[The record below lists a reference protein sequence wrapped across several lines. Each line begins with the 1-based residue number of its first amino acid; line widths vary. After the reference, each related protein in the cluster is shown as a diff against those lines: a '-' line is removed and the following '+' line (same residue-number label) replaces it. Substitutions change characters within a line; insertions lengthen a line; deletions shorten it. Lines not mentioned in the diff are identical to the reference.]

1 MLKELKHI
9 SERYENYT
17 AADYK
22 KATAILLER
31 QFLYGD
37 KKRDREYYLTIL
49 RELDYFIDLFDAL
62 GWRLVNEPDFQCLGL
77 LPDEEQSY
85 LNLKLE
91 ETILLLCLRL
101 LYEEAIKNFK
111 VEQGLAL
118 ESSESL
124 LNRYETLTGR
134 TRPTLSHFKDILTL
148 FSRHGILDKG
158 EETDKTIKIT
168 IRPAIRLVTPA
179 AYLKRLEEFLEN
191 ETTK

>member
-1 MLKELKHI
+1 MMLKELKHI

-91 ETILLLCLRL
+91 ETLLLLCL
-101 LYEEAIKNFK
+101 
-111 VEQGLAL
+111 
-118 ESSESL
+118 
-124 LNRYETLTGR
+124 T
-134 TRPTLSHFKDILTL
+134 
-148 FSRHGILDKG
+148 
-158 EETDKTIKIT
+158 
-168 IRPAIRLVTPA
+168 
-179 AYLKRLEEFLEN
+179 
-191 ETTK
+191 

>member
-1 MLKELKHI
+1 MLKELKKI
-9 SERYENYT
+9 SERYQDYT
-17 AADYK
+17 ADDYK
-22 KATAILLER
+22 KATAVLLDR

-37 KKRDREYYLTIL
+37 KKPDRKYYLTIL

-62 GWRLVNEPDFQCLGL
+62 GWRLVNEPDFQFMGL

-85 LNLKLE
+85 LNLRLE
-91 ETILLLCLRL
+91 ETLLLLCLRL

-111 VEQGLAL
+111 VEQGIAL

-124 LNRYETLTGR
+124 LNRYEAITGR
-134 TRPTLSHFKDILTL
+134 KRPTLTHFKDILSL
-148 FSRHGILDKG
+148 FSRHSILDKG
-158 EETDKTIKIT
+158 EEMDKTIKIS

-179 AYLKRLEEFLEN
+179 AYFKRLEDFLEH